1 LAEAAIEVR
10 ALRVI
15 RGGKP
20 VLPKTMLEVARD
32 SVTRLMGSAL
42 AASGGRDLA
51 ITVGATLLCWALGA
65 LTLRRRTA

>member
-1 LAEAAIEVR
+1 
-10 ALRVI
+10 
-15 RGGKP
+15 
-20 VLPKTMLEVARD
+20 MLEVARG